1 MPLYCETPYTTDD
14 GFMSYQSFIY
24 LERIPTAEVLL
35 RVSYSSIDFEG
46 NFISVKDKDPEIR
59 TLAYEAPPDKNSGAY
74 STIYFLMSQS
84 DRDLYQLRKSRS
96 IDVPLQEVM

>member
-1 MPLYCETPYTTDD
+1 
-14 GFMSYQSFIY
+14 MSYQSFIY